1 MSRSCE
7 LVITPYIDPMQVTVT
22 ERTFGLKV
30 RVKVGGDALSAWRS
44 ATKFTDTLSTDGDD
58 DESDAGWALS
68 NANRAYIWL
77 KSWPESR
84 AKRNSK
90 TLTHECVHVAMSF
103 LRDHVREDIRKAEET
118 CCYLVQHLVDEIEH
132 KLNQR
137 RNSR

>member
-1 MSRSCE
+1 MSCREVLTVQPC
-7 LVITPYIDPMQVTVT
+7 TMQVTVS

-44 ATKFTDTLSTDGDD
+44 ATKFTDTLSTTEDD

-68 NANRAYIWL
+68 NANRAFIWL

-84 AKRNSK
+84 SKGNSK

-132 KLNQR
+132 KLKQR
-137 RNSR
+137 RNS

>member
-1 MSRSCE
+1 MC
-7 LVITPYIDPMQVTVT
+7 QVTVT

-30 RVKVGGDALSAWRS
+30 RVRVGGDEPSAWRS
-44 ATKFTDTLSTDGDD
+44 ATKFTDTLGSEDD
-58 DESDAGWALS
+58 DASDAMGWAVH
-68 NANRAYIWL
+68 NAERAFIWL

-84 AKRNSK
+84 RKKNNK

-137 RNSR
+137 RKSR

>member
-1 MSRSCE
+1 MSRGCG
-7 LVITPYIDPMQVTVT
+7 LVIMPYIDPMQVTAT

-84 AKRNSK
+84 KKGNSK

-132 KLNQR
+132 KLNNR
-137 RNSR
+137 RKSR